1 MTQTVSERTSVA
13 ELELTRLIED
23 GALHEIEVAWS
34 DPFGHAA
41 G

>member
-23 GALHEIEVAWS
+23 GALRGRGGVE
-34 DPFGHAA
+34 
-41 G
+41 